1 MNCSNCLFFCTAD
14 KEALAKKP
22 PTPIVPGLDSSDGS
36 EMAELLTSQKT
47 ELKQAD
53 MNLILQLDQ
62 LVLDQQTALEKAGV
76 PGFYGSNNPQE
87 IRVQMYLLEFI
98 IKLSKE
104 SDNLSST

>member
-1 MNCSNCLFFCTAD
+1 M
-14 KEALAKKP
+14 AKKLP
-22 PTPIVPGLDSSDGS
+22 APAVPGLDSSNEL
-36 EMAELLTSQKT
+36 EMTELLTSQKT

-53 MNLILQLDQ
+53 MNLISQLDQ

-76 PGFYGSNNPQE
+76 PGFYISSNPQE

-104 SDNLSST
+104 SDNLTNA

>member
-1 MNCSNCLFFCTAD
+1 MLVFNSAD
-14 KEALAKKP
+14 KETLTKKL
-22 PTPIVPGLDSSDGS
+22 PTSSVPGLDNLDES
-36 EMAELLTSQKT
+36 EMTELLTSQKK

-53 MNLILQLDQ
+53 MNLISQLDQ

-76 PGFYGSNNPQE
+76 PGFYASNNPQE

-104 SDNLSST
+104 NDNVINT

>member
-1 MNCSNCLFFCTAD
+1 MFQLIKTNKIWLRNYVDLTAE

-22 PTPIVPGLDSSDGS
+22 ADPNTES
-36 EMAELLTSQKT
+36 EKEQVMANHSI

-62 LVLDQQTALEKAGV
+62 LVVDQQSTLEKAGV
-76 PGFYGSNNPQE
+76 PGFYSTSNPQE

-98 IKLSKE
+98 LKLGKE
-104 SDNLSST
+104 SELNTS